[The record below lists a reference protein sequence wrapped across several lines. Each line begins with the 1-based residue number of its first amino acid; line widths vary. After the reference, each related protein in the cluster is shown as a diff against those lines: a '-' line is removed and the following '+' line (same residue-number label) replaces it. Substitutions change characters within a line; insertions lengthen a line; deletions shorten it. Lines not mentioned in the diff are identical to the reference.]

1 MSSLSKKTIAITGS
15 MGSGKS
21 TAKNILIEKGFPVF
35 DADQSVLYLYEND
48 QELIETFKV
57 RYPEVILDDKINNTL
72 IKRYLNH
79 HSAQLKVIEDLVHP
93 KVWDAYLDFVAASE
107 SDWVF
112 AEIPLLFVVDWQYHF
127 DEVLCVHTSQAK
139 IINRLIKNRKISKK
153 AILGMLALQLDP
165 ENKCAMST
173 IVLYND
179 KEIRDLKHQIEL
191 QLERLEREK
200 HEDNRSIH
208 HHQ

>member
-1 MSSLSKKTIAITGS
+1 M
-15 MGSGKS
+15 
-21 TAKNILIEKGFPVF
+21 F
-35 DADQSVLYLYEND
+35 
-48 QELIETFKV
+48 EL
-57 RYPEVILDDKINNTL
+57 
-72 IKRYLNH
+72 
-79 HSAQLKVIEDLVHP
+79 DL
-93 KVWDAYLDFVAASE
+93 
-107 SDWVF
+107 
-112 AEIPLLFVVDWQYHF
+112 QYHF

-165 ENKCAMST
+165 DNKCAMST
-173 IVLYND
+173 NVLYND
-179 KEIRDLKHQIEL
+179 KEIHDLKHQIEL